1 MICEITFDKDNKQ
14 KDYEYMAKDMNGE
27 YVIGFLWIDR
37 PWYTTEDQWTYYIR
51 HQKYN
56 NKGICGGAESSGFK
70 DVIIDPNTI
79 EPYTQIAEIK
89 YNQSR
94 GDTTVVEEFDKNI
107 FDIFDYKELFRIEPN
122 DRIPIEKWN
131 IK

>member
-14 KDYEYMAKDMNGE
+14 KDYRYMAKDMNGE
-27 YVIGFLWIDR
+27 YVVGFLWIDR
-37 PWYTTEDQWTYYIR
+37 PWYTMEDQWTYYIR
-51 HQKYN
+51 IQEYH

-70 DVIIDPNTI
+70 DIIVDSNTI

-94 GDTTVVEEFDKNI
+94 GDTTVVEEFYRNT
-107 FDIFDYKELFRIEPN
+107 FEYKELFRIEPN
-122 DRIPIEKWN
+122 DRIPIEKWS

>member
-1 MICEITFDKDNKQ
+1 MIYGIITFDKDNKQ
-14 KDYEYMAKDMNGE
+14 KDYKYMAKDMNGE
-27 YVIGFLWIDR
+27 YVIGFLWIDK
-37 PWYTTEDQWTYYIR
+37 PWYTMEDQWTYYIR
-51 HQKYN
+51 IQEYH

-70 DVIIDPNTI
+70 DIIVDSNTI

-89 YNQSR
+89 YNQSK
-94 GDTTVVEEFDKNI
+94 GYTTVVEEFDSNK
-107 FDIFDYKELFRIEPN
+107 FKYKELFRIEPN